1 MLGEHDTKELVK
13 MKAMKLPVVVASL
26 EDIAGQNIKNQLLKM
41 ERWVSKE
48 CGAGAK
54 EALFCERFKA
64 YLVTIEEGLVHSDRL
79 DAYCEQT
86 GIDPLAY
93 IFASRHRSETARP
106 SLLAHVTGNWG
117 DQADL
122 GGEPRRVCKASGALL
137 RLAYRGLL
145 RQKVQ
150 HAAELEKFAVDL
162 EVTHH
167 GPTNLQ
173 APLVFVEL
181 GSDEVNWRD
190 VAGARAV
197 ARVIIEL
204 LESIEAASFD
214 LGKLAGNLAGVGM
227 GFGGLHYAQSFER
240 VMAGDSRAA
249 LAHIVP
255 KHAIASLTR
264 DSIEL
269 AMKNTVEGV
278 SWFVLDWKGLN
289 AEQKDV
295 LMPLLASFPGVPVK
309 RTRDF
314 DRECHGSAT

>member
-1 MLGEHDTKELVK
+1 
-13 MKAMKLPVVVASL
+13 MKLPVVVCSL
-26 EDIAGQNIKNQLLKM
+26 EDIAGQNIKSRLVQI
-41 ERWVSKE
+41 EPWVPKE
-48 CGAGAK
+48 HGPGAK
-54 EALFCERFKA
+54 EVLYSDRLKA

-79 DAYCEQT
+79 DVHCNKA

-93 IFASRHRSETARP
+93 IYASRHRSETARP
-106 SLLAHVTGNWG
+106 ALLAHVTGNWG

-137 RLAYRGLL
+137 RLAYRALL
-145 RQKVQ
+145 GQKER
-150 HAAELEKFAVDL
+150 HAASLEKFAVDL

-181 GSDEVNWRD
+181 GSDEANWRD
-190 VAGARAV
+190 VAGADAV

-204 LESIEAASFD
+204 LEAIAAAGSD
-214 LGKLAGNLAGVGM
+214 LGKLAGDLSGVGM

-249 LAHIVP
+249 LAHVVP
-255 KHAIASLTR
+255 KHAIASLNR
-264 DSIEL
+264 DIIEL

-289 AEQKDV
+289 SEQKEV
-295 LMPLLASFPGVPVK
+295 LLPLLAAFTGVPVK

-314 DRECHGSAT
+314 DRDGTKTAP

>member
-1 MLGEHDTKELVK
+1 
-13 MKAMKLPVVVASL
+13 MKVNAMKLPVVVTSL
-26 EDIAGQNIKNQLLKM
+26 EDIAGQNIKSRLVQM
-41 ERWVSKE
+41 EPWASKKHE
-48 CGAGAK
+48 SGAK
-54 EALFCERFKA
+54 EVLYSDRLKT

-79 DAYCEQT
+79 DEHCARA

-93 IFASRHRSETARP
+93 IYASRHRSETARP
-106 SLLAHVTGNWG
+106 ALLAHVTGNWG

-145 RQKVQ
+145 GQKVQ
-150 HAAELEKFAVDL
+150 HAAELEKFVVDL

-181 GSDEVNWRD
+181 GSDEPNWRD
-190 VAGARAV
+190 VAGAEAV
-197 ARVIIEL
+197 ARVIVEL
-204 LESIEAASFD
+204 LEAIGTAGFD
-214 LGKLAGNLAGVGM
+214 LDRLAGNLAGVGM

-240 VMAGDSRAA
+240 VMAGEAGAA

-264 DSIEL
+264 DTIEL

-295 LMPLLASFPGVPVK
+295 LMPLLATFPGIPVK
-309 RTRDF
+309 RTRDLERINPKT
-314 DRECHGSAT
+314 DP

>member
-1 MLGEHDTKELVK
+1 
-13 MKAMKLPVVVASL
+13 MKGIKLPVVVTSL
-26 EDIAGQNIKNQLLKM
+26 EDIAGQNIKARLVKM
-41 ERWVSKE
+41 ELWVPKE
-48 CGAGAK
+48 HGSGAK
-54 EALFCERFKA
+54 EVLYNERLKA

-79 DAYCEQT
+79 DDYCRKA
-86 GIDPLAY
+86 GIDPLVY
-93 IFASRHRSETARP
+93 VYASRHRSETARP

-122 GGEPRRVCKASGALL
+122 GGEPRRVCKASGAIL
-137 RLAYRGLL
+137 RLAYRALL
-145 RQKVQ
+145 GQKER
-150 HAAELEKFAVDL
+150 HAAELEKFVVDL

-181 GSDEVNWRD
+181 GSDETNWRD
-190 VAGARAV
+190 VAGAEAV
-197 ARVIIEL
+197 ARVIIQL
-204 LESIEAASFD
+204 LEAISAVGYD
-214 LGKLAGNLAGVGM
+214 LGRLAGDLTGVGM

-240 VMAGDSRAA
+240 VMASDSRAA

-264 DSIEL
+264 DSIDL

-295 LMPLLASFPGVPVK
+295 LMPLLASFPDVPMK

-314 DRECHGSAT
+314 DRECPSNPT